1 MAATDIGGFFVS
13 LGLNPD
19 KNSFE
24 TGNKLIDGVAN
35 SFNKLIGTA
44 RNASVVLASTAIASG
59 TIASQEIHTAQVIG
73 TTTEKMNLWR
83 AAAKIA
89 GADANGL
96 VGAIGKLGNVMNHLT
111 IDGSGLEAYAEQ
123 LGKLEIGFNELEGMD
138 PADALK
144 TIIERAQSKLDGT
157 DETKLR
163 ITTIVGDI
171 LGDAGQQLFVDLQRQ
186 GITIG
191 EFLSGVGRTQ
201 FETNQDK
208 EDAAAFITETRYI
221 KEQITSLTK
230 LFGDDIARE
239 LTPYVKELKDWLLE
253 HGPEIATTLGEIA
266 KGVGSLV
273 GKIVGVVEE
282 IANNPDVKETAAT
295 IGDSIKT
302 TFNETVAMGKSLVQG
317 DFEGARDHYINTA
330 QAAMAPVMGI
340 GTKVVNNYTA
350 KAEAKEQANLG
361 MNEEEYTDYKTAKKI
376 IHDYW
381 DKNSGH
387 LVQKVT
393 KWNQVDYNTL
403 PAPLKHLVD
412 VNGGKENFKELKD
425 GIMRPDGTVTQVAP
439 DDWVFAA
446 RNLGDLARAFIPQS
460 MTQVQAPAEYSI
472 VQNFT
477 INGGND
483 IPQVL
488 KAQAY
493 RGTQEGL
500 MAVLEQSSRRL
511 ELMSGTR

>member
-1 MAATDIGGFFVS
+1 MAKNDIGGFFVS

-24 TGNKLIDGVAN
+24 TGNRLIDGVAN

-44 RNASVVLASTAIASG
+44 RNAAVVLASTALASG
-59 TIASQEIHTAQVIG
+59 AMASQEIHTSEVIG
-73 TTTEKMNLWR
+73 TTTEKLNLWR

-123 LGKLEIGFNELEGMD
+123 LGKLQIGFDELEGMD
-138 PADALK
+138 PADAMK
-144 TIIERAQSKLDGT
+144 TIIERAQAQLDGT

-171 LGDAGQQLFVDLQRQ
+171 LGDAGQQLFVDLARQ
-186 GITIG
+186 GTTIG

-208 EDAAAFITETRYI
+208 LDAAEFVTEARFI
-221 KEQITSLTK
+221 KEEVTSLTK
-230 LFGDDIARE
+230 LFGDSIARE
-239 LTPYVKELKDWLLE
+239 LTPYVKELKEWLLE
-253 HGPEIATTLGEIA
+253 HGPDIAEFLRVLSTN
-266 KGVGSLV
+266 VGKLV
-273 GKIVGVVEE
+273 EKIVG
-282 IANNPDVKETAAT
+282 IGQAAAPTVKEVLKTVENSVKGTLAGTKDMLVGAATGDWEKAGAGAKAAAAATFTPVATAVTAAADNLGEKWAAQDKEKY
-295 IGDSIKT
+295 GDQYDS
-302 TFNETVAMGKSLVQG
+302 
-317 DFEGARDHYINTA
+317 Y
-330 QAAMAPVMGI
+330 QAAQDKIQKLWQDTHP
-340 GTKVVNNYTA
+340 NA
-350 KAEAKEQANLG
+350 KFIMPWNKLDYDKLHPAN
-361 MNEEEYTDYKTAKKI
+361 KKLI
-376 IHDYW
+376 D
-381 DKNSGH
+381 D
-387 LVQKVT
+387 
-393 KWNQVDYNTL
+393 
-403 PAPLKHLVD
+403 
-412 VNGGKENFKELKD
+412 NGGKAAFKWVKD
-425 GIMRPDGTVTQVAP
+425 GIIRPDGTVTQVAP

-446 RNLGDLARAFIPQS
+446 RNLGDLARAFIPQN

-500 MAVLEQSSRRL
+500 MAIMEQSSRRL

>member
-1 MAATDIGGFFVS
+1 MAKNDIGGFFVS

-24 TGNKLIDGVAN
+24 TGNRLIDGVTN

-44 RNASVVLASTAIASG
+44 RNAAVVLASTAMASG
-59 TIASQEIHTAQVIG
+59 AMASQEIHTSEVIG
-73 TTTEKMNLWR
+73 TTTEKLNLWR

-111 IDGSGLEAYAEQ
+111 IDGSGLDAYQEQ
-123 LGKLEIGFNELEGMD
+123 LGKLQIGINELEGMD
-138 PADALK
+138 PADAMK
-144 TIIERAQSKLDGT
+144 TIIERAQAQLDGT
-157 DETKLR
+157 NETKLR

-186 GITIG
+186 GTTIG
-191 EFLSGVGRTQ
+191 EFLSGVGKTQ

-208 EDAAAFITETRYI
+208 LDAAEFVTEARFI
-221 KEQITSLTK
+221 KEEVTSLTK
-230 LFGDDIARE
+230 LFGDSIARE
-239 LTPYVKELKDWLLE
+239 LTPYVKELKEWLLE
-253 HGPEIATTLGEIA
+253 HGPDIAEFLRVLSTN
-266 KGVGSLV
+266 VGKLV
-273 GKIVGVVEE
+273 EKIVG
-282 IANNPDVKETAAT
+282 
-295 IGDSIKT
+295 IG
-302 TFNETVAMGKSLVQG
+302 
-317 DFEGARDHYINTA
+317 
-330 QAAMAPVMGI
+330 QAAAP
-340 GTKVVNNYTA
+340 
-350 KAEAKEQANLG
+350 
-361 MNEEEYTDYKTAKKI
+361 TAKKVI
-376 IHDYW
+376 TSAKDSVVGTAQGTADMVSGIVTGDLEKTVEGAKKAAASAAQPVTDLIVKPVQERIATNKVYDVQGILNRVKKEW
-381 DKNSGH
+381 DKKYGDHPIRNA
-387 LVQKVT
+387 LK
-393 KWNQVDYNTL
+393 KINFDDL
-403 PAPLKHLVD
+403 PEDLQNDINGYRRD
-412 VNGGKENFKELKD
+412 VNKNWLPNGINIKGSKNIKD

-446 RNLGDLARAFIPQS
+446 RNVGDLARAFIPQS